1 MQRPSKQE
9 LPQSLRAGNLG
20 RRAVPAFVG
29 LTALIVI
36 VLAAPGL
43 GEVRERLG
51 DADPVWLVL
60 GALLEAL
67 SLASYTVM
75 FGPVFC
81 VGLSRRRAW
90 QIGGSEL
97 ALGSL
102 VPSSGVAGLGLGAWV
117 LHRGGM
123 SGARISR
130 RSVAFFMISS
140 APNFTAVA
148 VTGTLLALGLIG
160 PEQPL
165 ALTAL
170 PAALAVLTMA
180 AVVALSRLGEGGGA
194 PADGSRLRRALG
206 TARRALAGGSVEAV
220 ALLRSGESKVLL
232 GSAGYWAFDNA
243 VLWATFRAFHLDPPI
258 SVVLM
263 GYLLGQLGGLIPVP
277 GGIGPL
283 DGGLIGAL
291 ALYGAP
297 AAGATAA
304 VLGYRLI
311 LFWIPLLFGGLAFVS
326 LRRDMPGP
334 TEFASCEAAIRASD

>member
-1 MQRPSKQE
+1 M
-9 LPQSLRAGNLG
+9 
-20 RRAVPAFVG
+20 PAFVG
-29 LTALIVI
+29 LAALIAI

-43 GEVRERLG
+43 GEVRERLD
-51 DADPVWLVL
+51 DADAGWLAA
-60 GALLEAL
+60 GAALEAL

-75 FGPVFC
+75 FGPIFC
-81 VGLSRRRAW
+81 VGLGRRRAW

-123 SGARISR
+123 SGERISR
-130 RSVAFFMISS
+130 RSVAFFLISS
-140 APNFTAVA
+140 AANFTAVA
-148 VTGTLLALGLIG
+148 VTGTLLAVGLIG

-165 ALTAL
+165 VLTAL
-170 PAALAVLTMA
+170 PAALALLTMA
-180 AVVALSRLGEGGGA
+180 AVVVISRLREGGGA
-194 PADGSRLRRALG
+194 APDAARLRRALWI
-206 TARRALAGGSVEAV
+206 TRRTLSGGSAEAV
-220 ALLRSGESKVLL
+220 GMLRSGRATVLL
-232 GSAGYWAFDNA
+232 GSLGYWAFDNA
-243 VLWATFRAFHLDPPI
+243 VLWTTFRAFHLDPPI

-291 ALYGAP
+291 VLYGVP

-304 VLGYRLI
+304 VLAYRLI
-311 LFWIPLLFGGLAFVS
+311 LFWIPLVVGGLAFVS
-326 LRRDMPGP
+326 LRRDMPGT
-334 TEFASCEAAIRASD
+334 TEFAACEAAIRMQ

>member
-1 MQRPSKQE
+1 
-9 LPQSLRAGNLG
+9 
-20 RRAVPAFVG
+20 
-29 LTALIVI
+29 
-36 VLAAPGL
+36 
-43 GEVRERLG
+43 
-51 DADPVWLVL
+51 
-60 GALLEAL
+60 
-67 SLASYTVM
+67 M

-81 VGLSRRRAW
+81 VGLSHRRAW

-123 SGARISR
+123 SGERISR
-130 RSVAFFMISS
+130 RSVAFFLISS
-140 APNFTAVA
+140 AANFTAVA
-148 VTGTLLALGLIG
+148 VTGTLLALGLMG

-170 PAALAVLTMA
+170 PAALALLTMA
-180 AVVALSRLGEGGGA
+180 AVVVVSRLGEGSGA
-194 PADGSRLRRALG
+194 TPHPSRLRRALG
-206 TARRALAGGSVEAV
+206 VARRALAGGSAEAIG
-220 ALLRSGESKVLL
+220 LLRGGQASVLV
-232 GSAGYWAFDNA
+232 GSFGYWAFDNA
-243 VLWATFRAFHLDPPI
+243 VLWATFRAFHLDAPI

-291 ALYGAP
+291 ALYGVP

-304 VLGYRLI
+304 VLAYRLI
-311 LFWIPLLFGGLAFVS
+311 LFWIPLLIGGLAFVS
-326 LRRDMPGP
+326 LRRNMPDAM
-334 TEFASCEAAIRASD
+334 EFAACEAAIQMQ